1 MKPPIEYFQA
11 HIILN
16 ALNKQTGNRVKI
28 LWIRNLNLKG
38 VLSVAKETLLFQVK
52 TTREW
57 ILETFDKVSVEDMT
71 KIPEGFRNNIHWQLG
86 HVAGMM
92 ELPTAA
98 LTDSKSDDG
107 KRFQKYFGYGTG
119 PDDFDDETPSI
130 EEIKA
135 LLEGQVPR
143 LEDITEESLDEDLP
157 REFMGMTKRNEQLSF
172 MILHEALHAGKIQEM
187 SKLIK

>member
-1 MKPPIEYFQA
+1 M
-11 HIILN
+11 
-16 ALNKQTGNRVKI
+16 
-28 LWIRNLNLKG
+28 
-38 VLSVAKETLLFQVK
+38 SKETLLFQVK

-57 ILETFDKVSVEDMT
+57 ILETFDKVSEEDMT
-71 KIPEGFRNNIHWQLG
+71 KIPEGFKNNIHWQLG

-98 LTDSKSDDG
+98 LTDSKSDDV
-107 KRFQKYFGYGTG
+107 KRFQKYFGYGTS
-119 PDDFDDETPSI
+119 PEDFDDETPST
-130 EEIKA
+130 EEVRA

-157 REFMGMTKRNEQLSF
+157 REFMGMTKRYEQLSF
-172 MILHEALHAGKIQEM
+172 MIIHEALHAGKIQEM

>member
-1 MKPPIEYFQA
+1 
-11 HIILN
+11 
-16 ALNKQTGNRVKI
+16 
-28 LWIRNLNLKG
+28 NLKG

-57 ILETFDKVSVEDMT
+57 ILETFDKVSVEDMK
-71 KIPEGFRNNIHWQLG
+71 KIPEGFSNNINWQLC

-92 ELPTAA
+92 ELSTAA
-98 LTDSKSDDG
+98 LTDSKTDDV
-107 KRFQKYFGYGTG
+107 KMIQKYFAYGKV
-119 PDDFDDETPSI
+119 PDDVDDETPSI